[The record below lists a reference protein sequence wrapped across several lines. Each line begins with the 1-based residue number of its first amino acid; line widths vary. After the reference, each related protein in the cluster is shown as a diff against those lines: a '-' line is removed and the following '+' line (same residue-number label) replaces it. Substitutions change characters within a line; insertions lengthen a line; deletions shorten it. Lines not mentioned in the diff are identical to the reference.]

1 MKKIITALANPVL
14 NERLKV
20 LNKYE
25 IMNKDIQYQEGVL
38 EYLTENHSTD
48 VLILS
53 EILPGAMNK
62 YDFLNSIFDISR
74 RLKIIIILEKEDKE
88 FKKFLNSNSVFN
100 VFCDEYVEFEQIV
113 DAIDNESSAN
123 NYNNIPK
130 ELLEEINNL
139 KQVIENNKRNNIFEY
154 FNKIKDKF
162 SFTKDKKRNQ
172 LIKYKDKKN
181 KEIFN
186 FGGQIISIL
195 GVNGSR
201 KIYIYSYFNKHFR
214 KEI

>member
-14 NERLKV
+14 NERLKI
-20 LNKYE
+20 LNKYN

-38 EYLTENHSTD
+38 EYLTDNLSID

-74 RLKIIIILEKEDKE
+74 RIKIIIILEKEDKE

-113 DAIDNESSAN
+113 DAIDNDSSAN

-130 ELLEEINNL
+130 ELLDEINNL
-139 KQVIENNKRNNIFEY
+139 KQVIENNKKNSIFKY
-154 FNKIKDKF
+154 IDKMKDKF
-162 SFTKDKKRNQ
+162 RLQKSKKKNQ

-201 KIYIYSYFNKHFR
+201 KVHIYSHFNKYFR

>member
-20 LNKYE
+20 LNKYD

-38 EYLTENHSTD
+38 EYLTDNLSTD
-48 VLILS
+48 ILILS

-74 RLKIIIILEKEDKE
+74 RVKIIIILEKEDKE

-113 DAIDNESSAN
+113 DAIDNDSSAN
-123 NYNNIPK
+123 SYNNIPK

-139 KQVIENNKRNNIFEY
+139 KQVIESNKRNNIFEY

-162 SFTKDKKRNQ
+162 RFQKNKKRNQ

-201 KIYIYSYFNKHFR
+201 KIYFYSNFNKYFR